1 MLVKADW
8 KLFNQYDIKMLSA
21 FFIQELKT
29 YICVRW
35 IQRLR
40 VELNLFFT
48 TNLLTLAMYQRIFP
62 YSENSI
68 FDYVKYIGI
77 RGFILLEYSHI
88 DWIQKYYR
96 IQAEYEYA
104 QPPFT
109 CSRSTIE
116 TSEQSMKC
124 VQSWQ

>member
-35 IQRLR
+35 IQCLR

-77 RGFILLEYSHI
+77 WGFILLEYSHI

-104 QPPFT
+104 QPAFT

-116 TSEQSMKC
+116 TSEQSVKY